1 MTFWAVSGAA
11 SLLVSIFLIL
21 PLLRKPKGYAPR
33 TAYDQ
38 KIYFDQLAE
47 VEEDIKRETISSE
60 EAESARAEVRRRL
73 LASPKEEKSNI
84 KDGIGVAFRRAALI
98 LTIVLIPTGAMS
110 TYLQLGAPGLSDAP
124 LASRGQEI
132 KQAEQSQQIEDM
144 VDKLAAKLEENQDDV
159 KGWKMLGRSY
169 RVLDRLE
176 DSALAYSRAYAL
188 EPENTAMALEY
199 AETLIFI
206 EKGYVNPKAR
216 TIIEKALSSE
226 PKNFKAR
233 FYLGMALAETTEE
246 LPKAIKVW
254 EELLA
259 DSPEGSPWVPSLKEH
274 LGQARE
280 AAKKASS

>member
-21 PLLRKPKGYAPR
+21 PLLRKPKIFAPR

-38 KIYFDQLAE
+38 KVYFDQLSE
-47 VEEDIKRETISSE
+47 VEEDISRGAISVE
-60 EAESARAEVRRRL
+60 EAKSARTEVQRRL
-73 LASPKEEKSNI
+73 LKAPVEEKGNSN
-84 KDGIGVAFRRAALI
+84 DGIGVAFRRAVLV
-98 LTIVLIPTGAMS
+98 LTIVLTPTGAMS
-110 TYLQLGAPGLSDAP
+110 MYIKLGAPGLPDSP

-132 KQAEQSQQIEDM
+132 RQAEQSKKIEKM
-144 VDKLAAKLEENQDDV
+144 VEKLAARLVENQGDV
-159 KGWKMLGRSY
+159 KGWEMLGRSY

-176 DSALAYSRAYAL
+176 DSAWAYSRAYAL
-188 EPENTAMALEY
+188 KPDDAALALEY

-206 EKGYVNPKAR
+206 EKGYVAPKTR
-216 TIIEKALSSE
+216 SVIERALSSE

-259 DSPEGSPWVPSLKEH
+259 DSPKGSPWVPSLKEH

-280 AAKKASS
+280 AAEKAKS